1 MRHLF
6 VPMATSSLTLRPTLA
21 PWEIRHST
29 FPPGST
35 NVSVCVGFVCLLPL
49 FHSVSRTVEE
59 KMDGVS

>member
-29 FPPGST
+29 FPPGS
-35 NVSVCVGFVCLLPL
+35 SCVGFVCLLPL